1 MRDSKTYLYH
11 YLITSVWYHGK
22 LRMLRKVITL
32 GTHVLWDTGQE
43 GKGMGEGKMK
53 GARGKSIVLMRSTG
67 EQVRGGLCV
76 RGTEEGWSVWST
88 VWRSTTEWDSRG
100 TPGRTGKG
108 EGSRL
113 SFYLFVA
120 DDFIE
125 KWFPTFPCF
134 TYHSLDDTGMPTFE
148 ITLDTWG
155 KRPLNFLSWAVYSAS
170 SHLSFLGNSKNGC
183 KMQKKKN
190 TISVLEKHFSR
201 SDISYPVKRKSSL
214 TSWIYTG

>member
-1 MRDSKTYLYH
+1 MYNSCEVSRNWLGSRAKPECTNVFSIKAGFLCSASK
-11 YLITSVWYHGK
+11 SGNC
-22 LRMLRKVITL
+22 KVKC
-32 GTHVLWDTGQE
+32 GSWGRE
-43 GKGMGEGKMK
+43 
-53 GARGKSIVLMRSTG
+53 
-67 EQVRGGLCV
+67 RGGLCV